1 MKCEIQRQLI
11 MRNTIKSQLL
21 IAGITTVG
29 IVQSVAAGDVAGPG
43 PGPGDPIVSVPE
55 PGMLSLIGVGV
66 VIMLVAKYK
75 NRNK

>member
-1 MKCEIQRQLI
+1 

-43 PGPGDPIVSVPE
+43 PDPIVSVPE